1 MPELPEVETVK
12 NTLSPLLIGRTIT
25 TCRLNRTD
33 VIKYPAA
40 EQFSLLLND
49 ARIGLLSRRGKYLII
64 NLDNGDR
71 LIIHLRMTGRL
82 LCTPADKE
90 QKIHTHVIF
99 ALDNG
104 NELRFSDTRRF
115 GCLWLLKKGEED
127 TVTGINRLGIEP
139 FDDNFNADYLS
150 SHLSKRRICIK
161 QGLLDQSVIA
171 GLGNI
176 YVDESLFAA
185 AIAPQH
191 LTSELNQQQ
200 WQTLAEVIPQ
210 VLMQSIANNG
220 TTFSDYLDGEG
231 NAGKNMPFLQ
241 AYRREGLPCLRCGA
255 SLQRAKIAGRS
266 SYFCPVCQK

>member
-25 TCRLNRTD
+25 ACRLNRGD
-33 VIKYPAA
+33 IIKHPSS
-40 EQFSLLLND
+40 ERFVSLLTGS
-49 ARIGLLSRRGKYLII
+49 RISSLSRRGKYLLIH
-64 NLDNGDR
+64 LKNGDR

-99 ALDNG
+99 ELDNG
-104 NELRFSDTRRF
+104 NQLRFSDTRRF
-115 GCLWLLKKGEED
+115 GCLWLLKKDEQD
-127 TVTGINRLGIEP
+127 TVTGMSKLGIEP
-139 FDDNFNADYLS
+139 FDDDFSGQYLADR
-150 SHLSKRRICIK
+150 LSKRHISIK

-185 AIAPQH
+185 EISPLH
-191 LTSELNQQQ
+191 LTCALDQQQ
-200 WQTLAEVIPQ
+200 WQKLAEVIPQ
-210 VLMQSIANNG
+210 VLKQSIANNG

-241 AYRREGLPCLRCGA
+241 AYGREGLPCRRCNTPLLRK
-255 SLQRAKIAGRS
+255 KIAGRS